1 MLKNAIWITGAE
13 GRLGSALVELLK
25 KDMDN
30 KVVGTDMDV
39 DITDME
45 AVEQSIKV
53 YRPNI
58 VINCASISDADYCEE
73 NMVAAYKV
81 NALGARNL
89 AAASRSANAKII
101 HLSTDDVFSGRSTG
115 HLTEFDIPDPQTVY
129 GKSKLA
135 GENYVKE
142 LNPKHLILRSS
153 WVYGA
158 ANESAKEDYFSYVID
173 HGKTNTPFEVPL
185 DRIGSP
191 TSADVL
197 AGFIRCLLD
206 KTEYGIYHASCEGMC
221 SRHEFATAI
230 LALMGYDTELA
241 KGYFS
246 VENRGRISILLE
258 NLMMKMTEIYSMP
271 QWFDELKSYI
281 EKNRL
286 SETDQREQAAVNR
299 KMGG

>member
-1 MLKNAIWITGAE
+1 MLKNAVWITGAE
-13 GRLGSALVELLK
+13 GRLGSALVDLLK
-25 KDMDN
+25 KDTDN

-45 AVEQSIKV
+45 AVEQCMKV

-58 VINCASISDADYCEE
+58 VINCASISDAEYCEQ
-73 NMVAAYKV
+73 NMVKAFKV

-89 AAASRSANAKII
+89 AAASRSLNAKII
-101 HLSTDDVFSGRSTG
+101 QLSTDDVFSGKTSG
-115 HLTEFDIPDPQTVY
+115 HITEFDMPDPQTVY
-129 GKSKLA
+129 GKSKYA

-142 LNPKHLILRSS
+142 LNPKHLIVRSS

-158 ANESAKEDYFSYVID
+158 AKEGAKEDYFTYVISHARSD
-173 HGKTNTPFEVPL
+173 TPFQAPL

-197 AGFIRCLLD
+197 AGFICCLLD

-230 LALMGYDTELA
+230 LALSGYDTKLA
-241 KGYFS
+241 QGYFS

-258 NLMMKMTEIYSMP
+258 NLMMKMTEIYTMP
-271 QWFDELKSYI
+271 QWFDELKSYV
-281 EKNRL
+281 EKHTEQNSAGSLAGRF
-286 SETDQREQAAVNR
+286 QRQ
-299 KMGG
+299 

>member
-45 AVEQSIKV
+45 AVEQAIKV

-58 VINCASISDADYCEE
+58 VINCASISDADYCEQ
-73 NMVAAYKV
+73 NMVEAFKV

-101 HLSTDDVFSGRSTG
+101 QLSTDDVFSGKKAG
-115 HLTEFDIPDPQTVY
+115 HLTEFDLPDPESVY

-135 GENYVKE
+135 GESYVRE
-142 LNPKHLILRSS
+142 LNPKHLIVRSS

-158 ANESAKEDYFSYVID
+158 ANENAKEDYFSYVVG
-173 HGKTNTPFEVPL
+173 HGRSHTPFEAPL

-197 AGFIRCLLD
+197 AGFISCLLD
-206 KTEYGIYHASCEGMC
+206 KTEYGVYHASCEGMC
-221 SRHEFATAI
+221 SRHEFATAV
-230 LALMGYDTELA
+230 LALTGYDTELA

-258 NLMMKMTEIYSMP
+258 NLMMKMTEIYTMP
-271 QWFDELKSYI
+271 QWFDELKDYI
-281 EKNRL
+281 EKH
-286 SETDQREQAAVNR
+286 TQIQ
-299 KMGG
+299 

>member
-13 GRLGSALVELLK
+13 GRLGSTLVELLK

-30 KVVGTDMDV
+30 KIVGTDMDV
-39 DITDME
+39 DITDMDE
-45 AVEQSIKV
+45 VEQCIKV

-58 VINCASISDADYCEE
+58 VINCASISDAEYCEQ
-73 NMVAAYKV
+73 NMVQAFKV

-101 HLSTDDVFSGRSTG
+101 QLSTDDVFSGLSTG
-115 HLTEFDIPDPQTVY
+115 QLTEFDVPDPQSVY
-129 GKSKLA
+129 GKSKFA

-142 LNPKHLILRSS
+142 LNPKHLIVRSS

-158 ANESAKEDYFSYVID
+158 AKESAKEDYFSYVVN
-173 HGKTNTPFEVPL
+173 HGKSNTPFQAPL

-197 AGFIRCLLD
+197 AGFIKCLLD
-206 KTEYGIYHASCEGMC
+206 KIEYGVYHASCEGMC

-230 LALMGYDTELA
+230 LALMGYDTKLA
-241 KGYFS
+241 EGYFS

-258 NLMMKMTEIYSMP
+258 NLMMKMTGIYIMP
-271 QWFDELKSYI
+271 QWFDELKAYI
-281 EKNRL
+281 EKNKE
-286 SETDQREQAAVNR
+286 SE
-299 KMGG
+299 

>member
-58 VINCASISDADYCEE
+58 VINCASISDAAYCEE
-73 NMVAAYKV
+73 NMVQAFKV

-101 HLSTDDVFSGRSTG
+101 QLSTDDVFSGKTG
-115 HLTEFDIPDPQTVY
+115 GQLTEFDVPDPQSVY
-129 GKSKLA
+129 GKSKYA

-142 LNPKHLILRSS
+142 LNPKHLIVRSS

-158 ANESAKEDYFSYVID
+158 AHEGAKEDYFSYVVS
-173 HGKTNTPFEVPL
+173 HGKSGTPFEAPL

-197 AGFIRCLLD
+197 AGFISCLLD
-206 KTEYGIYHASCEGMC
+206 KTEYGIYHASCEGRC

-230 LALMGYDTELA
+230 LALMGYNTELA

-258 NLMMKMTEIYSMP
+258 NLMMKMTEIYVMP
-271 QWFDELKSYI
+271 QWFDELRAYI
-281 EKNRL
+281 EKNKGA
-286 SETDQREQAAVNR
+286 Q
-299 KMGG
+299 

>member
-1 MLKNAIWITGAE
+1 MSKNAIWITGAE
-13 GRLGSALVELLK
+13 GRLGSALLELLK
-25 KDMDN
+25 KDTNN

-39 DITDME
+39 DITDMD
-45 AVEQSIKV
+45 AVEQSMKV

-58 VINCASISDADYCEE
+58 VINCASISDADYCEQ
-73 NMVAAYKV
+73 NIVKAFKV
-81 NALGARNL
+81 NALGVRNL
-89 AAASRSANAKII
+89 AAASRSLNAKII
-101 HLSTDDVFSGRSTG
+101 QLSTDDVFSGKNSG
-115 HLTEFDIPDPQTVY
+115 QITEFDIPDPQSVY

-142 LNPKHLILRSS
+142 LNPKLLIVRSS

-158 ANESAKEDYFSYVID
+158 ANEGAKEDYFTYVIN
-173 HGKTNTPFEVPL
+173 HAKSGTPFQVPL

-197 AGFIRCLLD
+197 ASFICCLLD

-230 LALMGYDTELA
+230 LALSGYDTQLA
-241 KGYFS
+241 QGYFS

-258 NLMMKMTEIYSMP
+258 NLMMKMTEIYTMP
-271 QWFDELKSYI
+271 QWFDELKSYVD
-281 EKNRL
+281 KHFL
-286 SETDQREQAAVNR
+286 
-299 KMGG
+299 

>member
-1 MLKNAIWITGAE
+1 MSKNAIWITGAE
-13 GRLGSALVELLK
+13 GRLGSALLELLK
-25 KDMDN
+25 KDTNN

-39 DITDME
+39 DITDMD
-45 AVEQSIKV
+45 AVEQSMKV

-58 VINCASISDADYCEE
+58 VINCASISDADYCEQ
-73 NMVAAYKV
+73 NIVKAFKV

-89 AAASRSANAKII
+89 AAASRSLNAKII
-101 HLSTDDVFSGRSTG
+101 QLSTDDVFSGKNSG
-115 HLTEFDIPDPQTVY
+115 QITEFDIPDPQSVY

-142 LNPKHLILRSS
+142 LNPKHLIVHSS

-158 ANESAKEDYFSYVID
+158 ANEGAKEDYFTYVIN
-173 HGKTNTPFEVPL
+173 HAKSGTPFQVPL

-197 AGFIRCLLD
+197 ASFICCLLD

-230 LALMGYDTELA
+230 LALSGYDTQLA
-241 KGYFS
+241 QGYFS

-258 NLMMKMTEIYSMP
+258 NLMMKMTEIYTMP
-271 QWFDELKSYI
+271 QWFDELKSYVD
-281 EKNRL
+281 KHFL
-286 SETDQREQAAVNR
+286 
-299 KMGG
+299 

>member
-1 MLKNAIWITGAE
+1 MSKNAIWITGAE
-13 GRLGSALVELLK
+13 GRLGSALLELLK
-25 KDMDN
+25 KDTNN

-39 DITDME
+39 DITDMD
-45 AVEQSIKV
+45 AVEQSMKV

-58 VINCASISDADYCEE
+58 VINCASISDADYCEQ
-73 NMVAAYKV
+73 NIVKAFKV

-89 AAASRSANAKII
+89 AAASRSLNAKII
-101 HLSTDDVFSGRSTG
+101 QLSTDDVFSGKNSG
-115 HLTEFDIPDPQTVY
+115 QITEFDIPDPQSVY

-135 GENYVKE
+135 GENYVKV
-142 LNPKHLILRSS
+142 LNPNHLIVRSS

-158 ANESAKEDYFSYVID
+158 ANEGAKEDYFTYVIN
-173 HGKTNTPFEVPL
+173 HAKSGTPFQVPL

-197 AGFIRCLLD
+197 ASFICCLLD

-230 LALMGYDTELA
+230 LALSGYDTQLA
-241 KGYFS
+241 QGYFS

-258 NLMMKMTEIYSMP
+258 NLMMKMTEIYTMP
-271 QWFDELKSYI
+271 QWFDELKSYVD
-281 EKNRL
+281 KHFL
-286 SETDQREQAAVNR
+286 
-299 KMGG
+299 

>member
-25 KDMDN
+25 KDVDN

-45 AVEQSIKV
+45 AVEQYMKV

-58 VINCASISDADYCEE
+58 VINCASISDVQYCEQ
-73 NMVAAYKV
+73 NMVQAFKV

-101 HLSTDDVFSGRSTG
+101 QLSTDDVFSGKAAG
-115 HLTEFDIPDPQTVY
+115 QLTEFDVPDPESVY
-129 GKSKLA
+129 GKSKYA

-142 LNPKHLILRSS
+142 LNPKHLIVRSS

-158 ANESAKEDYFSYVID
+158 ANESAKEDYFSYVVN
-173 HGKTNTPFEVPL
+173 HGKSHTPFQAPL

-191 TSADVL
+191 TGADVL
-197 AGFIRCLLD
+197 AGFIRCMLD
-206 KTEYGIYHASCEGMC
+206 KAEYGIYHASCEGMC

-258 NLMMKMTEIYSMP
+258 NLMMKMTEIYVMP
-271 QWFDELKSYI
+271 QWFDELKAYI
-281 EKNRL
+281 EKNKE
-286 SETDQREQAAVNR
+286 SV
-299 KMGG
+299 

>member
-1 MLKNAIWITGAE
+1 MSKNAIWITGAE
-13 GRLGSALVELLK
+13 GRLGSALLELLK
-25 KDMDN
+25 KDTNN

-39 DITDME
+39 DITDMD
-45 AVEQSIKV
+45 AVEQSMKV

-58 VINCASISDADYCEE
+58 VINCASISDADYCEQ
-73 NMVAAYKV
+73 NIVKAFKV

-89 AAASRSANAKII
+89 AAASRSLNAKII
-101 HLSTDDVFSGRSTG
+101 QLSTDDVFSGKNSG
-115 HLTEFDIPDPQTVY
+115 QITEFDIPDPQSVY

-142 LNPKHLILRSS
+142 LNPKHLIVRSS

-158 ANESAKEDYFSYVID
+158 ANEGAKEDYFTYVIN
-173 HGKTNTPFEVPL
+173 HAKSGTPFQVPL

-197 AGFIRCLLD
+197 ASFICCLLD

-230 LALMGYDTELA
+230 LALSGYDTQLA
-241 KGYFS
+241 QGYFS

-258 NLMMKMTEIYSMP
+258 NLMMKMTEIYTMP
-271 QWFDELKSYI
+271 QWFDELKSYVDKHA
-281 EKNRL
+281 E
-286 SETDQREQAAVNR
+286 
-299 KMGG
+299 

>member
-1 MLKNAIWITGAE
+1 MSKNAIWITGAE
-13 GRLGSALVELLK
+13 GRLGSALLELLK
-25 KDMDN
+25 KDTNN

-39 DITDME
+39 DITDMD
-45 AVEQSIKV
+45 AVEQSMKV

-58 VINCASISDADYCEE
+58 VINCASISDADYCEQ
-73 NMVAAYKV
+73 NIVKAFKV

-89 AAASRSANAKII
+89 AAASRSLNAKII
-101 HLSTDDVFSGRSTG
+101 QLSTDDVFSGKNSG
-115 HLTEFDIPDPQTVY
+115 QITEFDIPDPQSVY

-135 GENYVKE
+135 GENSVKE
-142 LNPKHLILRSS
+142 LNPKHLIVRSS

-158 ANESAKEDYFSYVID
+158 ANEGAKEDYFTYVIN
-173 HGKTNTPFEVPL
+173 HAKSGTPFQVPL

-197 AGFIRCLLD
+197 ASFICCLLD

-230 LALMGYDTELA
+230 LALSGYDTQLA
-241 KGYFS
+241 QGYFS

-258 NLMMKMTEIYSMP
+258 NLMMKMTEIYTMP
-271 QWFDELKSYI
+271 QWFDELKSYVD
-281 EKNRL
+281 KHFL
-286 SETDQREQAAVNR
+286 
-299 KMGG
+299 

>member
-1 MLKNAIWITGAE
+1 MSKNAIWITGAE
-13 GRLGSALVELLK
+13 GRLGSSLVDLLK
-25 KDMDN
+25 KDMDH

-58 VINCASISDADYCEE
+58 VINCASISDAAYCEK
-73 NMVAAYKV
+73 NMVEAFKV

-89 AAASRSANAKII
+89 AAATRSVNAKMIQ
-101 HLSTDDVFSGRSTG
+101 LSTDDVFSGLSAG
-115 HLTEFDIPDPQTVY
+115 QLTEFDVPDPQSVY
-129 GKSKLA
+129 GKSKYA

-142 LNPKHLILRSS
+142 LNPKHLIVRSS

-158 ANESAKEDYFSYVID
+158 ANESAKEDYFSYVVN
-173 HGKTNTPFEVPL
+173 HGKSNTPFEAPL

-197 AGFIRCLLD
+197 AAFINCLLD

-258 NLMMKMTEIYSMP
+258 NLMMKMTEIYIMP
-271 QWFDELKSYI
+271 QWFDELKAYI
-281 EKNRL
+281 EKNK
-286 SETDQREQAAVNR
+286 EA
-299 KMGG
+299 

>member
-45 AVEQSIKV
+45 AVEQAIKV

-58 VINCASISDADYCEE
+58 VINCASISDADYCEQ
-73 NMVAAYKV
+73 NMVEAFKV

-101 HLSTDDVFSGRSTG
+101 QLSTDDVFSGKKAG
-115 HLTEFDIPDPQTVY
+115 HLTEFDLPDPESVY

-135 GENYVKE
+135 GESYVRE
-142 LNPKHLILRSS
+142 LNPKHLIVRSS

-158 ANESAKEDYFSYVID
+158 ANENAKEDYFSYVVG
-173 HGKTNTPFEVPL
+173 HGKSHTPFEAPL

-197 AGFIRCLLD
+197 AGFISCLLD
-206 KTEYGIYHASCEGMC
+206 KTEYGVYHASCEGMC
-221 SRHEFATAI
+221 SRHEFATAV
-230 LALMGYDTELA
+230 LALTGYDTELA

-258 NLMMKMTEIYSMP
+258 NLMMKMTEIYTMP
-271 QWFDELKSYI
+271 QWFDELKDYI
-281 EKNRL
+281 EKH
-286 SETDQREQAAVNR
+286 TQIQ
-299 KMGG
+299 

>member
-1 MLKNAIWITGAE
+1 MAKNAIWITGAE
-13 GRLGSALVELLK
+13 GRLGSALVKLLR
-25 KDMDN
+25 KDTDN

-45 AVEQSIKV
+45 AVEQAMKV

-58 VINCASISDADYCEE
+58 VINCASMSDADYCEQH
-73 NMVAAYKV
+73 MVGAFKV

-89 AAASRSANAKII
+89 AAASRGLNAKII
-101 HLSTDDVFSGRSTG
+101 QLSTDDVFSGRLSG
-115 HLTEFDIPDPQTVY
+115 HLTEFDTPDPQSVY

-135 GENYVKE
+135 GENYVRE
-142 LNPKHLILRSS
+142 LNPKHLIIRSS

-158 ANESAKEDYFSYVID
+158 ANESAKEDYFSYVVN
-173 HGKTNTPFEVPL
+173 HGKSGTAFDAPL

-197 AGFIRCLLD
+197 AGFLCCLLD

-221 SRHEFATAI
+221 SRHEFATAV
-230 LALMGYDTELA
+230 LALAGYDTSLA
-241 KGYFS
+241 KGFFL

-258 NLMMKMTEIYSMP
+258 NLMMKMTEIYTMP
-271 QWFDELKSYI
+271 QWFDELKAYVERHAEI
-281 EKNRL
+281 K
-286 SETDQREQAAVNR
+286 
-299 KMGG
+299 

>member
-25 KDMDN
+25 QDMDN

-45 AVEQSIKV
+45 AVEQAIKV

-58 VINCASISDADYCEE
+58 VINCASVSDAEYCGQ
-73 NMVAAYKV
+73 NMVKAFKV

-101 HLSTDDVFSGRSTG
+101 QLSTDDVFSGKKAGR
-115 HLTEFDIPDPQTVY
+115 LTEFDQPDPESVY
-129 GKSKLA
+129 GKSKFA

-142 LNPKHLILRSS
+142 LNPKHLIVRSS

-158 ANESAKEDYFSYVID
+158 ANENAKEDYFAYVVRC
-173 HGKTNTPFEVPL
+173 GKSKTPFEAPL

-197 AGFIRCLLD
+197 AGFINCLLD
-206 KTEYGIYHASCEGMC
+206 KTEYGVYHASCEGMC

-230 LALMGYDTELA
+230 LALTGYDTELA

-258 NLMMKMTEIYSMP
+258 NLMMKMTEIYTMP

-281 EKNRL
+281 EKH
-286 SETDQREQAAVNR
+286 TQVQ
-299 KMGG
+299 